1 VKRILGIVLL
11 MLFTVGTVVVPVF
24 HAAYGDAC
32 EREQLA
38 VNGRSHSNTPAHHD
52 HEKCPICQM
61 AATQMEK
68 AMPLIAPA
76 AVVSLIGDLPV
87 LRISVPHIELLG
99 ISQARGPPTK
109 IS

>member
-1 VKRILGIVLL
+1 
-11 MLFTVGTVVVPVF
+11 
-24 HAAYGDAC
+24 
-32 EREQLA
+32 
-38 VNGRSHSNTPAHHD
+38 
-52 HEKCPICQM
+52 M